1 MAFITGTRVLDLT
14 DERGLLTGR
23 ILADLGAD
31 VVHVEAPSGSPAR
44 MAQPTNVGRDA
55 SFLWEAYA
63 ANQRSVALDL
73 TAPGDAARMRA
84 LIEAADILVESS
96 GPVAM
101 LRDGLDWS
109 AVRQINP
116 RLIYVSITG
125 FGRSGPK
132 AAYAESDLILWAAGG
147 PLEPH
152 RDGSRPPVRPSIPQA
167 HRLAAADAAAGALL
181 ALIARR
187 TTGRGQ
193 LVDVAVQ
200 AALGSAT
207 LATVLAAAVGDVP
220 RAMGAGQELTRR
232 VDRSGSGSGAP
243 AASKKWKCVD
253 GMIEFHLGIGPA
265 AGAFTGNF
273 FRWMLDE
280 GKRVQEY
287 AELDWRTVD
296 KLIEVGEF
304 SDVEIDRARATVRD
318 FLATKTKDQVLQAA
332 VQYKLLC
339 VPIFTTADLA
349 TSEQLEARRTF
360 VHVGDGKRTLR
371 LAGMPASVNTDAFTL
386 TRRAPTIGEHTDS
399 VIRDWSTLPAGAQ
412 EEGVLV

>member
-1 MAFITGTRVLDLT
+1 MAFISGTRVLDLT
-14 DERGLLTGR
+14 DERGLMTGR

-31 VVHVEAPSGSPAR
+31 VVHVEAPNGSPAR
-44 MAQPTNVGRDA
+44 SAQPTAAGREA

-63 ANQRSVALDL
+63 ANKRSVALDL
-73 TAPGDAARMRA
+73 AVPGDAARMRA
-84 LIEAADILVESS
+84 LIEAADILIESS

-101 LRDGLDWS
+101 RREGLDWS
-109 AVRQINP
+109 DVRQINP
-116 RLIYVSITG
+116 RLIYVSMTG
-125 FGRSGPK
+125 FGRTGPK
-132 AAYAESDLILWAAGG
+132 AGYAESDLILWAAGG

-220 RAMGAGQELTRR
+220 RAIGAGQELTHR
-232 VDRSGSGSGAP
+232 VDRSGSGSGTP
-243 AASKKWKCVD
+243 AASKKWECVD
-253 GMIEFHLGIGPA
+253 GMIEFHVGIGPA

-273 FRWMLDE
+273 FQWMLAE
-280 GKRVQEY
+280 GEPVQKY
-287 AELDWRTVD
+287 TELDWRTVD
-296 KLIEVGEF
+296 KLIESGEF
-304 SDVEIDRARATVRD
+304 PDAEIDRVRATVRD
-318 FLATKTKDQVLQAA
+318 FLATKTKDQVLRAA

-349 TSEQLEARRTF
+349 ATEQLEARHTF
-360 VHVGDGKRTLR
+360 VPVGDGERTLR
-371 LAGMPASVNTDAFTL
+371 LVGMPAAVNVDAFTL
-386 TRRAPTIGEHTDS
+386 TRRAPKIGEHTDS
-399 VIRDWSTLPAGAQ
+399 AIRDWSTAPSGAQ
-412 EEGVLV
+412 EEAVLA